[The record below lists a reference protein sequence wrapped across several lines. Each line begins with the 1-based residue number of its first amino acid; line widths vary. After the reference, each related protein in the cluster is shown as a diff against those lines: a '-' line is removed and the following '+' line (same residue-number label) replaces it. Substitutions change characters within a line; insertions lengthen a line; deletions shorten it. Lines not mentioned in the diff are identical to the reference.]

1 MNRVRIGILEDDPDL
16 RDYLEHELS
25 DDNGFEVVFSCE
37 SVAEAKAAVKVT
49 PPDICLVDLQL
60 PDGNGSDFIKKLR
73 RAAPGCKSLVLTA
86 LGDKSS
92 VLVAF
97 EAGAN
102 GYLLKDTPPGQIR
115 SNIRAVIDGGNPISP
130 QAATHLLGMLSL
142 SQKAEPEAESP
153 DAQSPDAKAA
163 NKSGLT
169 AREREV
175 LTLFA
180 KGMSYGETAGVLG
193 ITTHTIQTYVKSIYR
208 KLAVHSRNE
217 AIFEALQNGWLD
229 L

>member
-1 MNRVRIGILEDDPDL
+1 MNTRIGILEDDPDL
-16 RDYLEHELS
+16 RDYLEHELGAE
-25 DDNGFEVVFSCE
+25 NGFEIVFSCE
-37 SVAEAKAAVKVT
+37 SVEAAKAALLT
-49 PPDICLVDLQL
+49 SPPSLCLVDLQL
-60 PDGNGSDFIKKLR
+60 PDGNGSDFIKHLR
-73 RAAPGCKSLVLTA
+73 RTVSGCKALVLTA

-102 GYLLKDTPPGQIR
+102 GYLLKDTPPDQIR
-115 SNIRAVIDGGNPISP
+115 RNIRAVIDGGNPISP

-142 SQKAEPEAESP
+142 SPEPEAES
-153 DAQSPDAKAA
+153 
-163 NKSGLT
+163 KSDNGGLT

-180 KGMSYGETAGVLG
+180 KGMSYAETAGVLG
-193 ITTHTIQTYVKSIYR
+193 ISTHTIQTYVKAIYR